1 VDPQIGER
9 EMRPTV
15 YQPFLGPVRM
25 YGSPL
30 KFSETP
36 SAVRGYAPFIGE
48 HNKEVLSSVL
58 NYKPETIEEL
68 YRDKVLYHAPEVER
82 LPEELKKQSNTVTK
96 G

>member
-1 VDPQIGER
+1 R

-58 NYKPETIEEL
+58 NYNTETIEEL